1 MRELQTQCICNYNY
15 NYTIINYNYKII
27 LIIIMS
33 IWMDI
38 HIDNAHYVKTRCSC
52 LNKTHNIKSKSPE
65 LETRALEQV
74 EGTYSHCH

>member
-1 MRELQTQCICNYNY
+1 
-15 NYTIINYNYKII
+15 
-27 LIIIMS
+27 MS

-65 LETRALEQV
+65 KETRALEQV